1 MQGDDALK
9 IPQIPTPTKLRVF
22 EFLDTQK
29 YLLSSTSLA
38 TLQKKMLWF
47 SYYFLNNNNKLSSS
61 APTRT
66 CSILTQVTTRPN
78 SPQV

>member
-1 MQGDDALK
+1 MERKKQKNKGCFFIMQGDDALK

-38 TLQKKMLWF
+38 TLQKNAL
-47 SYYFLNNNNKLSSS
+47 
-61 APTRT
+61 
-66 CSILTQVTTRPN
+66 V
-78 SPQV
+78 

>member
-38 TLQKKMLWF
+38 TLQKKKCSGLVII
-47 SYYFLNNNNKLSSS
+47 FLIIIISFPVVLQ
-61 APTRT
+61 PEH
-66 CSILTQVTTRPN
+66 VTFWHR
-78 SPQV
+78 